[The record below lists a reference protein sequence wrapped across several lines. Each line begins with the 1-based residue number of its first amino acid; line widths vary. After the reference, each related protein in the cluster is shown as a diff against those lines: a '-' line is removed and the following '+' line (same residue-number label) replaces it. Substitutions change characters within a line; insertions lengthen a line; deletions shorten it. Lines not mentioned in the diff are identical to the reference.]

1 MYFIIFEERN
11 EDEEERTENRLIDK
25 ICVSLSCNFNQ
36 GETIAYQY
44 SNQYLSI
51 EFVELCL
58 VISTLVLISILNLS
72 NDVQTIPNDV
82 GIY

>member
-25 ICVSLSCNFNQ
+25 ICVSHSCNFNQ

-44 SNQYLSI
+44 SNQYLGI
-51 EFVELCL
+51 EFNG
-58 VISTLVLISILNLS
+58 SIIVFGHIKFSFDFNS
-72 NDVQTIPNDV
+72 KFIE
-82 GIY
+82 

>member
-44 SNQYLSI
+44 RNQYLGI
-51 EFVELCL
+51 EFV
-58 VISTLVLISILNLS
+58 VSIVVFGHIKFSFDFNS
-72 NDVQTIPNDV
+72 KFIE
-82 GIY
+82 

>member
-44 SNQYLSI
+44 RNQYFVILS
-51 EFVELCL
+51 
-58 VISTLVLISILNLS
+58 LVLISILNLS

>member
-44 SNQYLSI
+44 RNQYLGI
-51 EFVELCL
+51 EFNGFDNYVWSYQ
-58 VISTLVLISILNLS
+58 V
-72 NDVQTIPNDV
+72 
-82 GIY
+82 